1 MMIRYDIGVRA
12 RMTYVI
18 KSVDEDYFGDGGLG

>member
-1 MMIRYDIGVRA
+1 MIRYDIGVRA

-18 KSVDEDYFGDGGLG
+18 KSVDEDYFGESGMG